1 MKDPASKPAINSSIF
16 SAGDHGKKKAINFG
30 DSADNTQTYSRPP
43 ISKDAPT
50 IGNPLMM
57 KMEF

>member
-1 MKDPASKPAINSSIF
+1 MF

>member
-1 MKDPASKPAINSSIF
+1 LFGNTGEI
-16 SAGDHGKKKAINFG
+16 KKKAINFG
-30 DSADNTQTYSRPP
+30 DSSADNTSVNIPRSSMP
-43 ISKDAPT
+43 KDAPT